1 MSLVL
6 NCAIAGFLMSLVA
19 AIRRHQIRASR
30 LIAAFAAVA
39 WIGIAVA
46 PCQASTYAS
55 HAPSPHHGSMPAG
68 DCGHCPDTNSGP
80 DDGCATIA
88 APDCVSQVQA
98 AVEWRAADDPKPQA
112 APPPSFLDFDPYPPD
127 IGPSSDAPFRPT
139 PVYSASVQQRYCTY
153 LK

>member
-1 MSLVL
+1 MSLL
-6 NCAIAGFLMSLVA
+6 AT
-19 AIRRHQIRASR
+19 IRRHQIRASR

-80 DDGCATIA
+80 DDACATIA
-88 APDCVSQVQA
+88 ATDCVSQVLTV
-98 AVEWRAADDPKPQA
+98 VERREAEDPKPQA
-112 APPPSFLDFDPYPPD
+112 APPPSFRDFDAYPPD
-127 IGPSSDAPFRPT
+127 AGPPADARFRPT
-139 PVYSASVQQRYCTY
+139 PACSASVQQRYCTY